1 MPPASLRF
9 SCQMPYETNASYLTL
24 FSASLIVFFLSFKK
38 NPSSLCSV
46 PPTTQN
52 KRYIH
57 LPRLAVAETPR
68 RNSWV
73 LFPTDP
79 AAEHNAIHATGRKQ
93 AKRPL
98 RWPNNVENVWY
109 FLRMESTV
117 LDRCLCAVSAEV
129 HIYFIIFFPLH
140 WFESFLSEQ
149 GVNVGC
155 GEAAPLNW
163 SLFRLRYIL
172 QSWLLPPVRTC
183 GALKWNHVLNRPQA
197 VV

>member
-1 MPPASLRF
+1 MLRPSYHAEQTLYSSAPAC
-9 SCQMPYETNASYLTL
+9 SCRNSPQELLGTFPHRSSCWTQCHSCHGAKTGEAPAPLTKQCGERV
-24 FSASLIVFFLSFKK
+24 VFFAHGVYCSWQMSVRSLSGG
-38 NPSSLCSV
+38 
-46 PPTTQN
+46 T
-52 KRYIH
+52 H
-57 LPRLAVAETPR
+57 L
-68 RNSWV
+68 
-73 LFPTDP
+73 F
-79 AAEHNAIHATGRKQ
+79 H
-93 AKRPL
+93 
-98 RWPNNVENVWY
+98 Y
-109 FLRMESTV
+109 
-117 LDRCLCAVSAEV
+117 
-129 HIYFIIFFPLH
+129 FFPLH